1 MSSKG
6 QKERTHDGIRIIP
19 TEGFSKE
26 SFSVDVK
33 DTELNEDKNTKSI
46 PFSGPKGRT
55 LVLKAKDVLCYGV
68 QKNKKFGRTN
78 YSVAIALFEQY
89 QPLQNA
95 LEVIHTTVQ
104 EQLELE
110 TKDLLYRGT
119 GEAKAP
125 KAYVR
130 FDPDTVL
137 FDLEGNEIE
146 KLRDLISKKFRMDV
160 VIRLDNVFVSNE
172 NKAFIQA
179 RIHELRVVPDH
190 EYVRPKRK
198 PRAADLIDS
207 EDDDDSDIEDDW
219 RRK

>member
-1 MSSKG
+1 M
-6 QKERTHDGIRIIP
+6 
-19 TEGFSKE
+19 
-26 SFSVDVK
+26 
-33 DTELNEDKNTKSI
+33 
-46 PFSGPKGRT
+46 
-55 LVLKAKDVLCYGV
+55 
-68 QKNKKFGRTN
+68 
-78 YSVAIALFEQY
+78 FEQY

-146 KLRDLISKKFRMDV
+146 TLKNLISKKFRMDV
-160 VIRLDNVFVSNE
+160 VIRLDNVFVSDE

-179 RIHELRVVPDH
+179 RVHELKVVPDH
-190 EYVRPKRK
+190 EYTRPKCK

-207 EDDDDSDIEDDW
+207 EDDDSDIEDD
-219 RRK
+219 RKRE